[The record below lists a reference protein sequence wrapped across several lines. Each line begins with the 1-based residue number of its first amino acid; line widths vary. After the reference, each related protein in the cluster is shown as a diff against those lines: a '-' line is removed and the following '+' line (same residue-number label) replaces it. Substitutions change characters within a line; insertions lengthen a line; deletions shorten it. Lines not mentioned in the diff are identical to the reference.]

1 MKSAFLQNIKN
12 KTTKC
17 PFIPH
22 PKNLDHAKGNQ
33 NRQYGK
39 EIFEHI
45 SFTIE
50 HPQTS
55 RTRKQNQ
62 IYIQLNPI
70 LHDLAFAEN
79 S

>member
-1 MKSAFLQNIKN
+1 MKSAFLQSIKN
-12 KTTKC
+12 KTTKRK
-17 PFIPH
+17 ISSH
-22 PKNLDHAKGNQ
+22 PKNLDHSKGNQ

-55 RTRKQNQ
+55 KTRKLNQTYIQSNQ
-62 IYIQLNPI
+62 ILQ
-70 LHDLAFAEN
+70 DLVFAEN